1 MVIVRQIIMLN
12 SIITISSKGPRDET
26 SGMMPVPAADNRQIT
41 DEAMQNMTDQKE
53 KIRAI
58 KGTKYTTF

>member
-1 MVIVRQIIMLN
+1 
-12 SIITISSKGPRDET
+12 
-26 SGMMPVPAADNRQIT
+26 MMPVPAADNRQIT